1 MTAMQR
7 RHPWR
12 WLTLAFSLAALLPS
26 VSGADD
32 AGVEEV
38 TRCVQKNL
46 PPETSRQTVEFRSSD
61 RVGGGRTLEGRI
73 SWRRFDD
80 GLSRVLVRLRAPSD
94 LKGAG
99 LLLIEKKDSAE
110 MFVYLPDLEKVRRVT
125 TRMMG
130 GSLFGSD
137 FTYED
142 FQQVQGMAREG
153 SAERLADTEI
163 DGASVWVI
171 AQHPGP
177 ESGSAYE
184 KVVTYVSSDTC
195 VPVKSEMYEAGD
207 RLRKVLT
214 IDPSQ
219 IFESNGAR
227 IPQRLRMEDHRDKT
241 STELVVSEIEIGGEI
256 KKRVFS
262 TSYLQRPRAE

>member
-1 MTAMQR
+1 MAAMQR

-12 WLTLAFSLAALLPS
+12 WLTLAFSLAVFHPS

-32 AGVEEV
+32 AAVEEV

-46 PPETSRQTVEFRSSD
+46 PSETSRQTVEFRSTD

-80 GLSRVLVRLRAPSD
+80 ELSRVLVRLRAPAD

-142 FQQVQGMAREG
+142 FQQIQGMAREG
-153 SAERLADTEI
+153 AVERLADAEV
-163 DGASVWVI
+163 DGTPVFVLAH
-171 AQHPGP
+171 HPAP

-184 KVVTYVSSDTC
+184 KVVTYVSSATC
-195 VPVKSEMYEAGD
+195 VPLKSEMWEAGG

-219 IFESNGAR
+219 IFEWRTFA
-227 IPQRLRMEDHRDKT
+227 T
-241 STELVVSEIEIGGEI
+241 
-256 KKRVFS
+256 
-262 TSYLQRPRAE
+262 RPRRSSS